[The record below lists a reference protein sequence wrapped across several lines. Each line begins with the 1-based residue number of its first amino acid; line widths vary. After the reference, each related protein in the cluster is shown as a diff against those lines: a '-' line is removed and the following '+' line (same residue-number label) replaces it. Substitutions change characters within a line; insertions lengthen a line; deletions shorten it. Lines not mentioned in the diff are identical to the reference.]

1 MAQALEGRRIDHG
14 ASENRTCQVVVKKN
28 TCKGNDKKVCLFW
41 LFSEILKLVSL
52 RHVVNNLFSIER
64 YVVIFFHLLQVLD
77 MESVWKFLQPSDLPH
92 HWKASNG

>member
-1 MAQALEGRRIDHG
+1 MVPAKTAPARLLFKTTPVKETIRR
-14 ASENRTCQVVVKKN
+14 SVFFFVVFRDFKA
-28 TCKGNDKKVCLFW
+28 
-41 LFSEILKLVSL
+41 IVSL